1 MTTRFADHL
10 LTGNHAGRP
19 SASGVP
25 EGTLYSCTTHSLV
38 YQSTGGTWGTWLTAG
53 GVGALDDLSDVA
65 ITSPTTDDVLVYNG
79 SSWVNDTSPGGGSA
93 TIQYGSLKPGTPDD
107 DFDYA
112 SLSGAGWAANNQ
124 AGSFALTDCFPQAV
138 DGSHVQLGYQDKSGS
153 ILKSQSNVDLD
164 YRVGGFSCE
173 GNLHPAQG
181 QKMPGIAVVDSS
193 GNGVGLVFNSDLNT
207 YLIELTSYAFS
218 GTSYGSWTNSTPEY
232 AIDSRSFAMRI
243 TRATNTWTGYLSF
256 DSVNWTAMS
265 ATGSKTITVNRIAI
279 GTWKPNDGAARGRI
293 LADWADVT

>member
-19 SASGVP
+19 SASSVP
-25 EGTLYSCTTHSLV
+25 EGTLYSCTTHNLV
-38 YQSTGGTWGTWLTAG
+38 YQSTSGTWGTWLTAG
-53 GVGALDDLSDVA
+53 GSGALDDLSDVT
-65 ITSPTTDDVLVYNG
+65 ITSPSTGEALVYNG
-79 SSWVNDTSPGGGSA
+79 SAWVNDSVSGSGA

-107 DFDYA
+107 DFTGS
-112 SLSGAGWAANNQ
+112 SLTGWTANSQ
-124 AGSFALTDCFPQAV
+124 AGSFALTDCFPQAI

-153 ILKSQSNVDLD
+153 IYKSQGNTDLD

-173 GNLHPAQG
+173 GSLHPAQG
-181 QKMPGIAVVDSS
+181 QKMPGIAVLDSS

-207 YLIELTSYAFS
+207 YLIEITSYAFS
-218 GTSYGSWTNSTPEY
+218 GTSYGNWTNSTPEY
-232 AIDSRSFAMRI
+232 AIDSRSFVFRI

-256 DSVNWTAMS
+256 DGVNYNAMS
-265 ATGSKTITVNRIAI
+265 ATGSKTITVDKVAI

-293 LADWADVT
+293 LADWMDVT